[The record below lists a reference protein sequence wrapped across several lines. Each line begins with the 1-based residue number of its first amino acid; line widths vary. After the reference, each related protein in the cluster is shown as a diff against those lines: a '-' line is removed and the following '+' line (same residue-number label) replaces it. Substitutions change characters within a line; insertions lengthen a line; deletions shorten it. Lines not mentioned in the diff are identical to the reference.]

1 MKKLISLLLVSY
13 CLSAT
18 AGEKVDQT
26 LDVTADGV
34 VEVHNVRGEITFEG
48 WDKNQVKV
56 TGTLDDLTEKFI
68 FKTTGDRTLVKVKLP
83 RNSRYRSRDGSD
95 LKIMLPRSSRLAF
108 SGVATDLDVS
118 EIDGGVDI
126 NSVSGDIVVKETKG
140 RTYINSVSG
149 ELKLKDLVGSLEV
162 STVSG
167 DLEAKVQCKKLNIS
181 GVSADLAIQSEQ
193 IETANLS
200 TVSGDTRISGSMSDD
215 AELKMSSVSGEAFY
229 YIKGDLNARVSMETA
244 PGGDIT
250 NEYSE
255 DRPKSSFIN
264 SHSLRFTAG
273 SGKGVVRMSTVSG
286 NIGLKSKSKD

>member
-13 CLSAT
+13 SLT
-18 AGEKVDQT
+18 VIAGEKVDQT
-26 LDVTADGV
+26 LDVSADGV
-34 VEVHNVRGEITFEG
+34 VEVHNVRGEITLKG
-48 WDKNQVKV
+48 WDKNQVQV
-56 TGTLDDLTEKFI
+56 TGTLDDLAEKFI
-68 FKTTGDRTLVKVKLP
+68 FKTEGDRTLVKVKLP
-83 RNSRYRSRDGSD
+83 RNSKYRSRDGSD
-95 LKIMLPRSSRLAF
+95 LKIMLPRSSRLTF

-118 EIDGGVDI
+118 KIYGGVDI
-126 NSVSGDIVVKETKG
+126 NSVSGDILVKETKG

-149 ELKLKDLVGSLEV
+149 ELKLKDLDGSLEV

-167 DLEAKVQCKKLNIS
+167 DLEAKVRCKKLSIS
-181 GVSADLAIQSEQ
+181 GVSADLAIQSQ
-193 IETANLS
+193 DIESANLS

-215 AELKMSSVSGEAFY
+215 AELKMSSVSGEAYY

-286 NIGLKSKSKD
+286 NIGLKAKSKD